1 MGCTLGTKTGKR
13 IRLELTHGTTQNAAD
28 CQTMNGIQ
36 VDVGLERLIQ
46 GAVLQPCQVNQQTD
60 ILCTLAG

>member
-1 MGCTLGTKTGKR
+1 
-13 IRLELTHGTTQNAAD
+13 
-28 CQTMNGIQ
+28 MNGIQ